1 MKYQSVKAQSCPAC
15 RRVKPTCF
23 TLIEL
28 LVVIAII
35 AILAAILLPALNS
48 ARERGRGTTCINNQK
63 QIGVY
68 MMTYENDNGRL
79 PASATNSFSGLK
91 RTWDGANTWYTYFL
105 EVYYGD
111 EPAGM
116 LCPNYQIRG
125 EGADSI
131 GGFGC
136 YGYNGYVGGSSP
148 YNNCYD
154 GKITQMRNP
163 SRMIMVVDSV
173 NDKNARPT
181 SGSTTVYGYEKTD
194 ARHYSNL
201 ENPSL
206 GGYILLKVDG
216 HVETGTVSDEL
227 TTATYQTS
235 TSHPWWQGNY
245 ERSASWNN

>member
-1 MKYQSVKAQSCPAC
+1 MEKCFNQSSFRYTGVKQH
-15 RRVKPTCF
+15 CF

-48 ARERGRGTTCINNQK
+48 ARERGKSASCINNQK

-79 PASATNSFSGLK
+79 PSDTKGHFNNVK
-91 RTWDGANTWYTYFL
+91 RTWDGANTWYVYFL
-105 EVYYGD
+105 ENYYGD
-111 EPAGM
+111 DPAGL

-125 EGADSI
+125 VGADSL
-131 GGFGC
+131 GAYGC
-136 YGYNGYVGGSSP
+136 YGYNGYIGGSSP

-154 GKITQMRNP
+154 GKITKMRNP
-163 SRMIMVVDSV
+163 SQMIMVVDSV
-173 NDKNARPT
+173 SNKSVRPT

-194 ARHYSNL
+194 ARHGSNM
-201 ENPSL
+201 EDPSL

-216 HVETGTVSDEL
+216 HVENGTVSEEL
-227 TTATYQTS
+227 TSATYQTS